1 MKKILSLI
9 PLIFLVGCASIFG
22 RESLPPEIESSESQ
36 VTNNDS
42 TIADLESQVLNLTE
56 SLANLQSDYD
66 ELEAASASSESSAG
80 SNICDVDFGS
90 MKYQNTSSAVSILEG
105 WFALQENVQEIQGTY
120 SSVFWPGVES
130 LTHTI
135 RYINADTGASTAT
148 SFLLYFQEVDWSDG
162 LLWVTEQ
169 CWLDAPHR

>member
-1 MKKILSLI
+1 MKRFLLLI

-22 RESLPPEIESSESQ
+22 RESPTPEIESSEIQETEKDNTNAELEYQ
-36 VTNNDS
+36 VWD
-42 TIADLESQVLNLTE
+42 LTE
-56 SLANLQSDYD
+56 SLASLQSDYD

-80 SNICDVDFGS
+80 SHICDVDFGS
-90 MKYQNTSSAVSILEG
+90 MKYQNTSSAVAILEG
-105 WFALQENVQEIQGTY
+105 WFALQENVEEMQGTY
-120 SSVFWPGVES
+120 SVEFWPGVES

-135 RYINADTGASTAT
+135 RYIHADTGASTTT
-148 SFLLYFQEVDWSDG
+148 SFLLYFQEADWSDG